1 MIARHHGGTST
12 MPGDVNAVDG
22 GGIPVPGDAVFPE
35 KIEPEP
41 AAIPVEFPW
50 QGLPLPA
57 TDHEVAERCPT

>member
-1 MIARHHGGTST
+1 